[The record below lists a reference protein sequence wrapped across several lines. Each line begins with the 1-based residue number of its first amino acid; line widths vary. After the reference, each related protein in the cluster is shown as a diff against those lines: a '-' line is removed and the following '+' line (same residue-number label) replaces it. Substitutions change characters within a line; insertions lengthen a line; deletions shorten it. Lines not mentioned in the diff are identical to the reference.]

1 MAADVTSG
9 LFGRTVSSGSCFLLE
24 ILRSAVRPLSLFRCV
39 VEHVR
44 FFFFLIKVEK
54 ITIGEDLHKKSE
66 YELVNI
72 ELLMKSK
79 ELRYIPMKKKVF
91 KS

>member
-1 MAADVTSG
+1 M
-9 LFGRTVSSGSCFLLE
+9 LLNT
-24 ILRSAVRPLSLFRCV
+24 LD
-39 VEHVR
+39 

-79 ELRYIPMKKKVF
+79 ELRYIPMKKKSF
-91 KS
+91 